1 MNYVIEALPVV
12 LAIYAAI
19 ICAKRYA
26 EDRRH
31 YVKQVLLMA
40 VISALLLITA
50 QTSWYIS
57 TVILSTAAGT
67 WFADKIWTIFNSIT
81 MLAFIMLAHGGSN
94 NVEKSITTRN

>member
-19 ICAKRYA
+19 ICAKRYT

-50 QTSWYIS
+50 QTSWYVS
-57 TVILSTAAGT
+57 FVIHDNLLGT

-94 NVEKSITTRN
+94 NVEKSITTGN